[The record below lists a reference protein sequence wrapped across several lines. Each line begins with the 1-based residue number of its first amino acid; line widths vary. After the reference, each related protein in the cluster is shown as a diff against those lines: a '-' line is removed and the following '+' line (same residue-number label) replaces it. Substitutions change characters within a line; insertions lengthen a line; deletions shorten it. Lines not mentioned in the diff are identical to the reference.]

1 MRVAAVTVQLALP
14 DIVTDPA
21 DRWSELPEA
30 TRGQVLSL
38 LSALI
43 ARGVLLDEAPEVAVG
58 VCDE

>member
-14 DIVTDPA
+14 DIATDPA

-30 TRGQVLSL
+30 TRGQVLTM

-43 ARGVLLDEAPEVAVG
+43 ARGVLVDEPAEVAVE
-58 VCDE
+58 VRDE